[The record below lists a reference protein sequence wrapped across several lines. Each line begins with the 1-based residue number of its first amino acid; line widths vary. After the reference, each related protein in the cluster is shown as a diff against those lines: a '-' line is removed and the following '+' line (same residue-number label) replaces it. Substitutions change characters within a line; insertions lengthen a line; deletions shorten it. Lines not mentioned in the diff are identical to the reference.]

1 MKAGLRILCAFLVAL
16 ALGAGHAYAQAGATA
31 QITGTVRDS
40 SGGVLPGV
48 DVGGKGLLSGTAA
61 KLSRGP
67 PRGPTSRKMPPLLP
81 VLVPGFFPAVISFP
95 LFNSTNAPV
104 RKTPQL
110 PSLGS
115 LGYAQRS

>member
-1 MKAGLRILCAFLVAL
+1 MLRKMGFDRKQGMAAIAGTHAL
-16 ALGAGHAYAQAGATA
+16 PHLLHRLLFGVLL
-31 QITGTVRDS
+31 TGTQ
-40 SGGVLPGV
+40 VLPGV

-61 KLSRGP
+61 KLSRAP